1 MKRITAFLIG
11 LLTGA
16 VVVGAAGTATYY
28 GYVRPRHLAEVKR
41 EAEKDAADR
50 SSLSL
55 RVSDLTKDLQ
65 AADKKLPVQP
75 GQTSVNKL
83 SETAEA
89 QLTKK
94 LQAEQFVGTVLL
106 VRNGTIIYH
115 QGIGYADA
123 AKKRLNTVKSI
134 YQIGSTQKSL
144 TAIALAQLI
153 QAGKVHYGD
162 NIHQYYSQIPASHNI
177 TIREML
183 NMRSGLIYTLGAPKT
198 VLTDDQVIQRSL
210 DNLTYDADFH
220 GKQNYQAVNFV
231 LLAGIIEKIS
241 GQSYEQYITQ
251 HLFQPLQLTNTQAGF
266 AWNFAQQ
273 PNRTVSYVAKDGI
286 GTYDKTITENL
297 ADMRGELG
305 TGNIYTTPYA
315 LYRLERAIIQGKYTS
330 TAAVAELRDTT
341 DGQYGG
347 GVYNFPTYV
356 YSHGVKNYQELVF
369 TMSDDGNTAAI
380 LMTNRAY
387 DYNNAL
393 PRAKWYYHFAQ
404 TAELATEVTKS

>member
-11 LLTGA
+11 LLVGA
-16 VVVGAAGTATYY
+16 VIVGGAGAATYY

-41 EAEKDAADR
+41 EEERAEADR
-50 SSLSL
+50 NSLAL

-75 GQTSVNKL
+75 GQTSVNRL
-83 SETAEA
+83 SDTAEA
-89 QLTKK
+89 QLQKK
-94 LQAEQFVGTVLL
+94 LQAEQFVGTLLL
-106 VRNGTIIYH
+106 VRNGTIIYN

-123 AKKRLNTVKSI
+123 AKKRVNTVNSI

-144 TAIALAQLI
+144 TAIAIAQLI
-153 QAGKVHYGD
+153 QAGKVHYED
-162 NIHQYYSQIPASHNI
+162 NIHEYYSQIPASHNI

-183 NMRSGLIYTLGAPKT
+183 DMRSGLIYTLGAPKQ
-198 VLTDDQVIQRSL
+198 VLTDDQVIQRNL
-210 DNLTYDADFH
+210 DNLVYDAAFH

-231 LLAGIIEKIS
+231 LLAGIIEKVS

-251 HLFQPLQLTNTQAGF
+251 HLFQPLQLTNAQAGF
-266 AWNFAQQ
+266 AWNFAKQS
-273 PNRTVSYVAKDGI
+273 NRTVSYVAKDGL
-286 GTYDKTITENL
+286 GTYDKIITENL

-315 LYRLERAIIQGKYTS
+315 LYRLERAIIQGKYVPTD
-330 TAAVAELRDTT
+330 AVDALRDTT

-347 GVYNFPTYV
+347 GVYNFPGYV

-387 DYNNAL
+387 AYNEAV
-393 PRAKWYYHFAQ
+393 PRSKWFYHFAQ